1 LDLTCSSKRKRTR
14 LIAIALLALTIVASP
29 LGAAAEIHRIDSPLM
44 KDLTLLFIS
53 QGLSLPSTA
62 GPWSGDE
69 LLFFADKL
77 DEGTLSEA
85 ELRIYDRLI
94 DALATE
100 KKPVS
105 ATVIAS
111 LEAYLHTNTKDFT
124 TQDDW
129 VYSYLDRSALISI
142 PVELSLGPW
151 YGYVDFSLVNRNID
165 ARDSANNPAV
175 NGVSSLYGKRIFTTN
190 LPIQFPSEGLQ
201 IDSNIP
207 YYAALAVGG
216 SGWSIETGRQQ
227 LSWGPGYSGNFLLGS
242 HVQYHNMARLS
253 AYRGNFKY
261 GFVTS
266 FFPHPDEI
274 GAYTSYHSQGDPLV
288 GLKMLLAHRFEFRL
302 FKDRLGLAINESIM
316 YQSTEGIDL
325 RVLNPMMLYHNY
337 FIRSNANS
345 LATLEVDWALARG
358 WNLYGQIA
366 VDELSFGSTEWN
378 LADKKKHPNGLACML
393 GSSYAHIAER
403 GVVTAHIE
411 GVYTDPYL
419 YLRSIHGDA
428 DQVSDAENL
437 NFVIAIRRWSAGPDK
452 VIYDQEYMGYRY
464 GGDAI
469 VLDTGVEYRSV
480 DEWYIMGRLFAMAHG
495 EVGKETKWELGK
507 LSLAPSGSP
516 TYYVQTGVSVGK
528 RFGHFECY
536 GSLDYLARIH
546 EYKAVHD
553 LQFVVGATWSLTK
566 PY

>member
-1 LDLTCSSKRKRTR
+1 LNGSSSLDSTCSSRRKGTR
-14 LIAIALLALTIVASP
+14 LIAIALLALAIATSP
-29 LGAAAEIHRIDSPLM
+29 LAATAEIHRVDSPLM
-44 KDLTLLFIS
+44 RDLSTLFVS

-69 LLFFADKL
+69 LLFFSEKL
-77 DEGTLSEA
+77 DTGSLSEA
-85 ELRIYDRLI
+85 EQRIYDHI
-94 DALATE
+94 IAALTAD

-105 ATVIAS
+105 ATVRAS

-129 VYSYLDRSALISI
+129 VYSYLDRNALISI

-151 YGYVDFSLVNRNID
+151 YGYVDVSLVNRNID
-165 ARDSANNPAV
+165 ARDNPAV
-175 NGVSSLYGKRIFTTN
+175 NGVSSLYGTRIFTTN

-216 SGWSIETGRQQ
+216 GGWSIETGRQQ

-274 GAYTSYHSQGDPLV
+274 WGTAPSGQGREIK
-288 GLKMLLAHRFEFRL
+288 GLKMFLAHRFEFRL

-316 YQSTEGIDL
+316 YQNKEGIDL

-345 LATLEVDWALARG
+345 LATLEMDWALSKG

-366 VDELSFGSTEWN
+366 VDELSFGSAEWN
-378 LADKKKHPNGLACML
+378 LADEEKHPNGLAFML
-393 GSSYAHIAER
+393 GSSYAHVAEQ
-403 GVVTAHIE
+403 GIVTAHIE

-428 DQVSDAENL
+428 DQASDADNL
-437 NFVIAIRRWSAGPDK
+437 NFVIAIRRWLPDK

-469 VLDTGVEYRSV
+469 VLDSGVEYRSFSN
-480 DEWYIMGRLFAMAHG
+480 WYIKGRLFAMVHG
-495 EVGKETKWELGK
+495 EIGQLDLWKKGE
-507 LSLAPSGSP
+507 LSLAPSGNP
-516 TYYVQTGVSVGK
+516 TFYVQTGVSVGK
-528 RFGHFECY
+528 RLGHFECY

-553 LQFVVGATWSLTK
+553 LQLAIGATWSLTK